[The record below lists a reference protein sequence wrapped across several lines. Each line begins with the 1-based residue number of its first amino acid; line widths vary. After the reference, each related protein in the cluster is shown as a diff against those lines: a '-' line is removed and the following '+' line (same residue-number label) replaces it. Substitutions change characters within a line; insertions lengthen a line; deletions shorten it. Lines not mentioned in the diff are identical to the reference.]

1 MRVLAVVAHPDDET
15 LFLGGVL
22 AGLAASGAEVTVASA
37 TLGEGALW
45 RPGHGENGW
54 AAAADRR
61 GAQWREACALL
72 GVRRTILL
80 GGAGRWRD
88 TGPVPGPDSPARAD
102 RSELAA
108 AIRLVAAAIDPDIV
122 LTTGDEGITHHPDH
136 IAVHA
141 AVAACEFPVVVA
153 TCLPVRQ
160 VLLAELALAEV
171 GLDHEKIGI
180 VAGGGFPFAVPLP
193 DAATAAKQAACDVY
207 YPGLGTTPDL
217 RDLTDSGFGRDVL
230 ALRAIWDATEWT
242 VEWFE
247 NHGTRRGTRLLARW
261 TTATEVA
268 HAD

>member
-22 AGLAASGAEVTVASA
+22 AGLAASGADVTVASA

-45 RPGHGENGW
+45 RPEHGESGW
-54 AAAADRR
+54 AIAADRR
-61 GAQWREACALL
+61 GTQWREACALL

-80 GGAGRWRD
+80 GAGRWRD
-88 TGPVPGPDSPARAD
+88 SGPVPGPDSPARAPRAD
-102 RSELAA
+102 LAE

-141 AVAACEFPVVVA
+141 AVAACGFPVILA
-153 TCLPVRQ
+153 ACLPVRQ
-160 VLLAELALAEV
+160 VLLAELALAEA
-171 GLDHEKIGI
+171 GLGRERIGL

-193 DAATAAKQAACDVY
+193 DTATAAKQAACDVY
-207 YPGLGTTPDL
+207 YPGLGTTLDL
-217 RDLTDSGFGRDVL
+217 RDLTDGLGRDVL
-230 ALRAIWDATEWT
+230 ALRAIWDETDWT

-261 TTATEVA
+261 TTAVEIA

>member
-22 AGLAASGAEVTVASA
+22 AGLAASGAEVSVLSA

-45 RPGHGENGW
+45 RPEDGEKGW
-54 AAAADRR
+54 VRAAEQRSD
-61 GAQWREACALL
+61 QWREACALL
-72 GVRRTILL
+72 GARRTIPL

-88 TGPVPGPDSPARAD
+88 YGHVPGPYSPARAD
-102 RSELAA
+102 RAELAG
-108 AIRLVAAAIDPDIV
+108 AIRTVAAALDPDIV
-122 LTTGDEGITHHPDH
+122 LTTGDQGITRHPDH

-141 AVAACEFPVVVA
+141 AVAACKFPIVLA
-153 TCLPVRQ
+153 ACLPIRQ
-160 VLLAELALAEV
+160 VLFAELTLAEAGLAPEPV
-171 GLDHEKIGI
+171 GLAG
-180 VAGGGFPFAVPLP
+180 GGGFPFAVPLP

-207 YPGLGTTPDL
+207 YPGLGTAPL
-217 RDLTDSGFGRDVL
+217 RDLTTTGYGRDVL
-230 ALRAIWDATEWT
+230 ALRAIWDETDWT

-261 TTATEVA
+261 TTAAEIA